1 MADHQM
7 ALLIKNVEVE
17 RLAREL
23 AMSRGVSVTE
33 AIRQSLENEIAR
45 ENLTSQQNESD
56 LIVRLMEISEQ
67 AGQIPMRDHPMT
79 EDEILG
85 YDELGIPTR

>member
-1 MADHQM
+1 M
-7 ALLIKNVEVE
+7 
-17 RLAREL
+17 
-23 AMSRGVSVTE
+23 SVTE

-45 ENLTSQQNESD
+45 ENLTSQQTESD

-67 AGQIPMRDHPMT
+67 SGRIPARDDPMT

>member
-7 ALLIKNVEVE
+7 ALFIKNVEVE

-23 AMSRGVSVTE
+23 AKSRGVPVTE
-33 AIRQSLENEIAR
+33 AIRQSLENETAR

-56 LIVRLMEISEQ
+56 LIARLMEISEQ
-67 AGQIPMRDHPMT
+67 AGRIPHRDHPMT
-79 EDEILG
+79 EDEVLG
-85 YDELGIPTR
+85 YDELEIPSS

>member
-1 MADHQM
+1 M

-17 RLAREL
+17 RLARAL
-23 AMSRGVSVTE
+23 ARSRGMSVTE

-67 AGQIPMRDHPMT
+67 SGRIPVRDHPMT